1 MKFPAPS
8 LPHCMPLSS
17 LDFTLSPMP
26 NNNLIPK
33 KDLIMGC
40 KKVEFKSPQRLS
52 QSASIFALTATES
65 VSQLVPWELSFILFK
80 GYFPSI
86 TGTKILP
93 LPISCT
99 HCPKCVFWSISMS
112 TKLWIHLCPASKMM
126 CSMEQGLW
134 PWGRDSSKHPGI
146 LVSQSDLFPSF

>member
-17 LDFTLSPMP
+17 LDFTLFPMP

-33 KDLIMGC
+33 KDLIIGC
-40 KKVEFKSPQRLS
+40 KKVAKVKPKCLNFPSHFNWKCF
-52 QSASIFALTATES
+52 SACPMGVLIHSL
-65 VSQLVPWELSFILFK
+65 K

-93 LPISCT
+93 LPISCI
-99 HCPKCVFWSISMS
+99 HCPKCVFWSISMN